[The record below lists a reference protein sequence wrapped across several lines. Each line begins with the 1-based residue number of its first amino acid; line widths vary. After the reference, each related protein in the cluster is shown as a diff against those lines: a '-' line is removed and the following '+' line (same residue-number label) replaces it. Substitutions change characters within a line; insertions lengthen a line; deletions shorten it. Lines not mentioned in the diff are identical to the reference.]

1 MKNLIAKT
9 SLRIAMGVVVLLSVT
24 TASAETVGRFQVPF
38 QFLMGDKVLPAGD
51 YKVKIDTANMKIQLS
66 SWEGSGSVNLTA
78 NTPHRAV
85 TNTGK
90 LVFHKY
96 GRVLA
101 LREMWRSGANYGH
114 ELTTSKA
121 EREIAERAGAHSTFE
136 IVSIR

>member
-1 MKNLIAKT
+1 MKNLITKT
-9 SLRIAMGVVVLLSVT
+9 TLRITMGLVALLSVT
-24 TASAETVGRFQVPF
+24 TASAETVGRFQIPF

-66 SWEGSGSVNLTA
+66 SWEGSASVNLTA
-78 NTPHRAV
+78 NTPHRVAAD
-85 TNTGK
+85 TGK

-96 GRVLA
+96 GRVLV
-101 LREMWRSGANYGH
+101 LREMWRSGGHYGH

-121 EREIAERAGAHSTFE
+121 EREIAKQAGAHSTFE